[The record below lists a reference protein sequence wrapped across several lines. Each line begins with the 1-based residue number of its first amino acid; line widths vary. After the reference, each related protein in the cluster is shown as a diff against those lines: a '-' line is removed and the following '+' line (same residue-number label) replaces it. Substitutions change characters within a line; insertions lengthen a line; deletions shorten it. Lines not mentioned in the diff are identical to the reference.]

1 MQTGEL
7 VRLIKGS
14 PLYEILPTTHG
25 ERTRHYMGFL
35 VESGLGVEVWRE
47 PGVSRDTDGGLQLW
61 SQVLLGGRLVWTTTG
76 MLYDMEGNK
85 L

>member
-1 MQTGEL
+1 MKPGDL
-7 VRLIKGS
+7 VRIN
-14 PLYEILPTTHG
+14 LP
-25 ERTRHYMGFL
+25 ERARGLPSYYYHNYVGFL

-47 PGVSRDTDGGLQLW
+47 PGVSRETDGGLQLW